1 MLEDATETVVAGH
14 SPGLNPTQLADHGDR
29 LMATTHDVAVITE
42 AATIVAN
49 LGAARQSNGPK
60 PRR

>member
-1 MLEDATETVVAGH
+1 MLEDATETVVAGQ
-14 SPGLNPTQLADHGDR
+14 SPRPNPTLLADHGDR
-29 LMATTHDVAVITE
+29 LTATARDVTVIAE

-49 LGAARQSNGPK
+49 RGVARQPNGPK

>member
-29 LMATTHDVAVITE
+29 PTATARDVAVIAE

-49 LGAARQSNGPK
+49 LGADRQSNGPK